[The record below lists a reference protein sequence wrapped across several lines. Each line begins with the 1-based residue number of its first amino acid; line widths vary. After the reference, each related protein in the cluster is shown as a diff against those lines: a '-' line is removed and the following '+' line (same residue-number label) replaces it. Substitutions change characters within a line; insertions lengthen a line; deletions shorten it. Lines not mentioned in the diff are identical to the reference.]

1 MKKKV
6 IIILTFLSLILC
18 LFFTYES
25 YAKYITSTSEEAS
38 MQIARW
44 RILVNNKDI
53 RDENTANAIIT
64 PIFEGND
71 NIASNIIA
79 PTSTGYFDLVID
91 ASEADVSFKYKIDLS
106 VNENSSVKDL
116 VATSYQINTGEKI
129 SLAKDNQVIEGTVI
143 HADNINT
150 LTIRV
155 YIIWDDS
162 NEATMDNA
170 KDTEVTKDSSNT
182 AKINVNLTFTQ
193 LAN

>member
-25 YAKYITSTSEEAS
+25 YAKYITSTSEEAN
-38 MQIARW
+38 MKIARW

-53 RDENTANAIIT
+53 RDGNTTNAIIT

-91 ASEADVSFKYKIDLS
+91 ASEADVSFKYKIELS
-106 VNENSSVKDL
+106 VNENSSVQDL
-116 VATSYQINTGEKI
+116 VATSYQINSGTKI
-129 SLAKDNQVIEGTVI
+129 PLTKDNQVIEGTII

-155 YIIWDDS
+155 YIIWDDT
-162 NEATMDNA
+162 A
-170 KDTEVTKDSSNT
+170 DTEVTKDSNNS
-182 AKINVNLTFTQ
+182 AKINVNLAFTQ

>member
-1 MKKKV
+1 MKKK
-6 IIILTFLSLILC
+6 IIITLTFLSLILC

-25 YAKYITSTSEEAS
+25 YAKYISSTSEEAN

-53 RDENTANAIIT
+53 RNESTTNAIIT

-79 PTSTGYFDLVID
+79 PTSTGYFDLIID
-91 ASEADVSFKYKIDLS
+91 ASQADVSFKYKIILS

-116 VATSYQINTGEKI
+116 IATSYQINTGEKI
-129 SLAKDNQVIEGTVI
+129 SLTKDNQVIEGTII

-162 NEATMDNA
+162 ENATMDNTA
-170 KDTEVTKDSSNT
+170 DTEVTKDSNNT
-182 AKINVNLTFTQ
+182 AKFNVNLTFTQ
-193 LAN
+193 LA

>member
-129 SLAKDNQVIEGTVI
+129 SLAKDNQVIEGTII

-162 NEATMDNA
+162 SEATMDNA

>member
-1 MKKKV
+1 MKKK
-6 IIILTFLSLILC
+6 IIITLTFLSLILC

-25 YAKYITSTSEEAS
+25 YAKYISSTSEEAN

-53 RDENTANAIIT
+53 RNESTTNAIIT

-79 PTSTGYFDLVID
+79 PTSTGYFDLIID
-91 ASEADVSFKYKIDLS
+91 ASQADVSFKYKIILS
-106 VNENSSVKDL
+106 VNENSSVKEL
-116 VATSYQINTGEKI
+116 IATSYQINTGEKI
-129 SLAKDNQVIEGTVI
+129 SLTKDNQVIEGTII

-162 NEATMDNA
+162 ENATMDNTA
-170 KDTEVTKDSSNT
+170 DTEVTKDSNNT
-182 AKINVNLTFTQ
+182 AKFNVNLTFTQ
-193 LAN
+193 LA

>member
-1 MKKKV
+1 MKKK
-6 IIILTFLSLILC
+6 IIITLTFLSLILC

-25 YAKYITSTSEEAS
+25 YAKYISSTSEEAN

-53 RDENTANAIIT
+53 RNESTTNAIIT

-79 PTSTGYFDLVID
+79 PTSTGYFDLIID
-91 ASEADVSFKYKIDLS
+91 ASQADVSFKYKIILS

-116 VATSYQINTGEKI
+116 IATSYQINTGEKI
-129 SLAKDNQVIEGTVI
+129 SLTKDNQVIEGTII

-155 YIIWDDS
+155 YIVWDDS
-162 NEATMDNA
+162 ENATMDNTA
-170 KDTEVTKDSSNT
+170 DTEVTKDSNNT
-182 AKINVNLTFTQ
+182 AKFNVNLTFTQ
-193 LAN
+193 LA

>member
-1 MKKKV
+1 MKKK
-6 IIILTFLSLILC
+6 IIITLTFLSLILC

-25 YAKYITSTSEEAS
+25 YAKYISSTSEEAN

-53 RDENTANAIIT
+53 RNESTTNAIIT

-71 NIASNIIA
+71 NIASNIIV
-79 PTSTGYFDLVID
+79 PTSTGYFDLIID
-91 ASEADVSFKYKIDLS
+91 ASQADVSFKYKIILS

-116 VATSYQINTGEKI
+116 IATSYQINTGEKI
-129 SLAKDNQVIEGTVI
+129 SLTKDNQVIEGTII

-162 NEATMDNA
+162 ENATMDNTA
-170 KDTEVTKDSSNT
+170 DTEVTKDSNNT
-182 AKINVNLTFTQ
+182 AKFNVNLTFTQ
-193 LAN
+193 LA

>member
-25 YAKYITSTSEEAS
+25 YAKYITSTSEEAN
-38 MQIARW
+38 MKIARQ

-53 RDENTANAIIT
+53 RDGNTTNAIIT

-91 ASEADVSFKYKIDLS
+91 ASEADVSFKYKIELS
-106 VNENSSVKDL
+106 VNENSSVQDL
-116 VATSYQINTGEKI
+116 VATSYQINSGTKI
-129 SLAKDNQVIEGTVI
+129 SLTKDNQVIEGTII

-162 NEATMDNA
+162 NEATMDNTA
-170 KDTEVTKDSSNT
+170 DTEVTKDSNNS
-182 AKINVNLTFTQ
+182 AKINVNLAFTQ

>member
-1 MKKKV
+1 MKKKI

-25 YAKYITSTSEEAS
+25 YAKYISSTSEEAN

-53 RDENTANAIIT
+53 RNESTTNAIIT

-79 PTSTGYFDLVID
+79 PTSTGYFDLIID
-91 ASEADVSFKYKIDLS
+91 ASQADVSFKYKIILS

-116 VATSYQINTGEKI
+116 IATSYQINTGEKI
-129 SLAKDNQVIEGTVI
+129 SLTKDNQVIEGTII

-162 NEATMDNA
+162 ENATMDNTA
-170 KDTEVTKDSSNT
+170 DTEVTKDSNNT
-182 AKINVNLTFTQ
+182 AKFNVNLTFTQ
-193 LAN
+193 LA

>member
-1 MKKKV
+1 MKKKI

-25 YAKYITSTSEEAS
+25 YAKYISSTSEEAN

-53 RDENTANAIIT
+53 RNESTTNAIIT

-79 PTSTGYFDLVID
+79 PTSTGYFDLIID
-91 ASEADVSFKYKIDLS
+91 ASQADVSFKYKIILS

-116 VATSYQINTGEKI
+116 IATSYQINTGEKI
-129 SLAKDNQVIEGTVI
+129 SLTKDNQVIEGTII

-155 YIIWDDS
+155 YIVWDDS
-162 NEATMDNA
+162 ENATMDNTA
-170 KDTEVTKDSSNT
+170 DTEVTKDSNNT
-182 AKINVNLTFTQ
+182 AKFNVNLTFTQ
-193 LAN
+193 LA

>member
-25 YAKYITSTSEEAS
+25 YAKYITSTSEEAN
-38 MQIARW
+38 MKIARW

-53 RDENTANAIIT
+53 RDGNTTNAIIT

-91 ASEADVSFKYKIDLS
+91 ASEADVSFKYKIELS
-106 VNENSSVKDL
+106 VNENSSVQDL
-116 VATSYQINTGEKI
+116 VATSYQINSGTKI
-129 SLAKDNQVIEGTVI
+129 PLTKDNQVIEGTII

-162 NEATMDNA
+162 NEATMDNTA
-170 KDTEVTKDSSNT
+170 DTEVTKDSNNS
-182 AKINVNLTFTQ
+182 AKINVNLAFTQ
-193 LAN
+193 IAN

>member
-25 YAKYITSTSEEAS
+25 YAKYITSTSEGAS